1 MMPVMRISVIIM
13 KDMKNRRIHMKA
25 TFILS
30 LAMAILIAI
39 FALLNG
45 GTVPVNLG
53 FANLESSLALVILVS
68 VAIGAIIIYLID
80 VVGKFKSA
88 YKIKEL
94 EKKIAVL
101 EKENA
106 EKSAV
111 ISKLSQ
117 VDASSSDK
125 TSKDTNANKNQTK
138 EETVSLDK

>member
-1 MMPVMRISVIIM
+1 
-13 KDMKNRRIHMKA
+13 MKA

-106 EKSAV
+106 EKTAV
-111 ISKLSQ
+111 ITKLSQ
-117 VDASSSDK
+117 VSASSSDE
-125 TSKDTNANKNQTK
+125 TSTDTSANKNQTK
-138 EETVSLDK
+138 EEAVSSEK

>member
-1 MMPVMRISVIIM
+1 
-13 KDMKNRRIHMKA
+13 MKA

-111 ISKLSQ
+111 ITKLSQ
-117 VDASSSDK
+117 VSASSSDE
-125 TSKDTNANKNQTK
+125 TSTDTNASKNQTK
-138 EETVSLDK
+138 EEAVSSDK